1 MTTNGVLESSRRL
14 PVLSVSS
21 QAIGVL
27 DSSDPTVLY
36 NLWSAFARCS
46 DFIENGR
53 RLENLSWRS
62 WNRDVLKSARSKH
75 SSSSSTSAELN
86 HHQSASQQDPV
97 ANQLLTSAEKSD
109 RPKIRGRSCTDDT
122 VAKLNQLSLN
132 SRDSQRSSSRSGSS
146 SRQSRKAAQ
155 LKRNSSSFIR
165 KKRPAQNQHVSGY
178 KDQPA
183 PTESIKSS
191 ITSKAVAPCT
201 SIPQRPEQIDPPQ
214 NSRTQH
220 EKNPSTQQIQN
231 IFSLF
236 KPEAEEEAYWR
247 KLWLEKRKQKQ
258 ETQSNSNTSGISR
271 ALTKQKK
278 PTPVKSSFSK
288 NLASNT
294 NTSRPSL
301 FARRSTT
308 AVLDFA
314 NSSDEGDD
322 SDDDSKSC
330 VKDTPPRRNNT
341 FTSIV
346 RGFSPS
352 HISVSVVNRS
362 PAIMTSEAK
371 KSPSPFPGSNN
382 SDTSQKTAFPA
393 TKARPDKV
401 TREHMFFIESSPSDG
416 EMYGGESLSSNEDL
430 PINTPINLLKK
441 KQSSNSEISKLS
453 LSSQKEKSR
462 RLAASP
468 KPTAAPAKSH
478 PVSLF
483 NKSKSTSAISTKIK
497 TEYHEKKNGSMFIEP
512 SSEDEWDSVDESDY
526 SFDENSLAAKM
537 EKSSQKQPLKRS
549 SLLSSLF
556 LNNPEMV
563 QKEQASHLQK
573 LARQEKS
580 GDHSNEAKSNSPE
593 SIGLYRQLSNHAE
606 AHHGSLPAE
615 ILNNGEQ
622 KVSDSSSA
630 IALSPRTTRRNML
643 ASELSESVRRDLL
656 WERQRAAIT
665 WVPSQTA
672 NANDQA
678 KGGQLRRSH
687 TSIGVPYVKQSA
699 TTTGPISESWQEQFE
714 EDDAD
719 FNYHARGW

>member
-1 MTTNGVLESSRRL
+1 MLALSSHA
-14 PVLSVSS
+14 V
-21 QAIGVL
+21 GGL

-53 RLENLSWRS
+53 RLENLSWRL
-62 WNRDVLKSARSKH
+62 WNRDVLNSSRSDR
-75 SSSSSTSAELN
+75 SSSSLASTALPPSHDHHHHHSTSQQE
-86 HHQSASQQDPV
+86 ASGS
-97 ANQLLTSAEKSD
+97 QLCISAE
-109 RPKIRGRSCTDDT
+109 RPKIRGRSSTDDT

-132 SRDSQRSSSRSGSS
+132 SRDSHRSNFRSGSS
-146 SRQSRKAAQ
+146 SRQSRKASH
-155 LKRNSSSFIR
+155 LRRNSSSFIR
-165 KKRPAQNQHVSGY
+165 KKRPGLQQNPSGHREVHST
-178 KDQPA
+178 A
-183 PTESIKSS
+183 ESISTAPVKPVASS
-191 ITSKAVAPCT
+191 ISTSHESQQV
-201 SIPQRPEQIDPPQ
+201 DPPRDSQ
-214 NSRTQH
+214 PPH
-220 EKNPSTQQIQN
+220 KKNLSTQQIQN
-231 IFSLF
+231 IISLF

-247 KLWLEKRKQKQ
+247 KLWLDKKQQKQ
-258 ETQSNSNTSGISR
+258 EAQSHDVDASKLSR
-271 ALTKQKK
+271 AFSKQKK
-278 PTPVKSSFSK
+278 VTSSKNVQPKSSIS
-288 NLASNT
+288 AT

-322 SDDDSKSC
+322 SDDDSRNE
-330 VKDTPPRRNNT
+330 VKETPPRRNNT

-362 PAIMTSEAK
+362 PAIMSSEIK
-371 KSPSPFPGSNN
+371 KSPSPLPESNGHE
-382 SDTSQKTAFPA
+382 SSQKISFPA

-416 EMYGGESLSSNEDL
+416 EIYGGESLSSNEEL
-430 PINTPINLLKK
+430 PIDKPMDLLKK
-441 KQSSNSEISKLS
+441 KHPNNSNISKIDLS
-453 LSSQKEKSR
+453 AQNEKPR
-462 RLAASP
+462 RSVGSP
-468 KPTAAPAKSH
+468 NPSEVPSKRQ

-483 NKSKSTSAISTKIK
+483 NKSKSTSAISAKIK
-497 TEYHEKKNGSMFIEP
+497 DKYHEKKNGSIFIEP

-526 SFDENSLAAKM
+526 SFDENSLAARI
-537 EKSSQKQPLKRS
+537 EESSKKQPLKRS

-573 LARQEKS
+573 LERQEKA
-580 GDHSNEAKSNSPE
+580 GNNVDKEKSNSPE

-615 ILNNGEQ
+615 ILNDRAQ
-622 KVSDSSSA
+622 KVSDSSA
-630 IALSPRTTRRNML
+630 VALSPRTTRRNML

-656 WERQRAAIT
+656 WERQRASAVT
-665 WVPSQTA
+665 WIAQNNQT
-672 NANDQA
+672 NNTNDQT
-678 KGGQLRRSH
+678 KGAQLRRSH
-687 TSIGVPYVKQSA
+687 TSIGVPYMKQSA